1 MGRCDR
7 QFKRSIASRG
17 RDYAKHRY
25 DNGPRK
31 IQRAKDQ
38 AAHCSTA
45 VAYDTDHSDT
55 EYLKPQHIHT
65 EHIHTERIHTEQCQ
79 ARYLSQ
85 KQGPGGANPRRPHG
99 YVARLL
105 SRYEICPRSD

>member
-7 QFKRSIASRG
+7 QFKRSIASRW
-17 RDYAKHRY
+17 REYAKHRY

-45 VAYDTDHSDT
+45 VACDTDHSDT
-55 EYLKPQHIHT
+55 EYLKPQYIHT
-65 EHIHTERIHTEQCQ
+65 EHIHTEQCQ
-79 ARYLSQ
+79 ARDLSQ
-85 KQGPGGANPRRPHG
+85 KQGTGGANPGRPHE